1 MKIHINVI
9 GREENVMERRKQGLV
24 PYLKK
29 IHLFSHLNEPSIEQ
43 LALWMNIRT
52 MRKGSHVFFKNDPML
67 QLFFIVQGKVKIYE
81 MDVSG
86 REQIINILKEGEM
99 FPHRGMF
106 EEHDYPANAIIYE
119 EAQILTISKD
129 EFSNMLLQ
137 FPSIAIEMLKMQNK
151 LIDDLHIRLNEKM
164 MHDAREQIIKL
175 LLRLTQSHGVDLG
188 NKHYKLTTAFTN
200 QELANM
206 IGTSRETISRTL
218 TNFKKKKFIYES
230 DDGHLVID
238 FHLIHDEVL
247 Y

>member
-1 MKIHINVI
+1 MI
-9 GREENVMERRKQGLV
+9 ERNKQGLV

-29 IHLFSHLNEPSIEQ
+29 IHLFSHMDESSLEQ
-43 LALWMNIRT
+43 LAFWMNIRT
-52 MRKGSHVFFKNDPML
+52 MRKGTHVFFKDDPML

-106 EEHDYPANAIIYE
+106 EEQQDYPANAVIYE

-151 LIDDLHIRLNEKM
+151 LIDDLHVRLNEKM

-188 NKHYKLTTAFTN
+188 DNHYKLTTAFTN

-218 TNFKKKKFIYES
+218 TNFKKKKYIYES

-238 FHLIHDEVL
+238 FHLIHEEVL